1 MDPFTKVTGLVAP
14 LDRVNVN
21 TDEITPA
28 RFLKTI
34 RSTGFDFTLFANWR
48 YLDPGAKMPN
58 PDFVLNQPR
67 YKGATILLAEDNFG
81 CGSSREHA
89 PWAIRDYGF
98 RCLIA
103 PSFADIFYNNCF
115 NNSILPITLEHPV
128 IRELFAEVEANE
140 GYTLQVDLA
149 APTVTTPAAKWCQE
163 RAQALLD
170 TPGYPKKVMC
180 PTCHQVGP
188 PALRAAG
195 SAVFLNSCSSS
206 PAGFECHSSAL
217 GSHMMVLKRRGYL
230 YKESSGWVNAVVA
243 IDDSV
248 HIKLQL
254 G

>member
-115 NNSILPITLEHPV
+115 NNGILPITLEHPV
-128 IRELFAEVEANE
+128 VRELFAEAEANE

-149 APTVTTPAAKWCQE
+149 AQTVTTPAGRVLRFEIDQFRKN
-163 RAQALLD
+163 ALLQGLD
-170 TPGYPKKVMC
+170 NIGWTLS
-180 PTCHQVGP
+180 HSDEI
-188 PALRAAG
+188 AAYE
-195 SAVFLNSCSSS
+195 S
-206 PAGFECHSSAL
+206 
-217 GSHMMVLKRRGYL
+217 RRKQEAPWL
-230 YKESSGWVNAVVA
+230 FS
-243 IDDSV
+243 
-248 HIKLQL
+248 
-254 G
+254 

>member
-115 NNSILPITLEHPV
+115 NNGILPITLEHPV
-128 IRELFAEVEANE
+128 IRELFAEAEANE
-140 GYTLQVDLA
+140 GYTMQVDLA
-149 APTVTTPAAKWCQE
+149 AQTVTTPAGRVLRFEIDQFRKN
-163 RAQALLD
+163 ALLQGLD
-170 TPGYPKKVMC
+170 NIGWTLS
-180 PTCHQVGP
+180 HSDEI
-188 PALRAAG
+188 AAYEQRRKQEAPWLF
-195 SAVFLNSCSSS
+195 SAST
-206 PAGFECHSSAL
+206 E
-217 GSHMMVLKRRGYL
+217 
-230 YKESSGWVNAVVA
+230 
-243 IDDSV
+243 
-248 HIKLQL
+248 
-254 G
+254 

>member
-34 RSTGFDFTLFANWR
+34 RRTGFDFTLFANWR

-115 NNSILPITLEHPV
+115 NNGILPITLEHPV
-128 IRELFAEVEANE
+128 VRELFAEVEANE

-149 APTVTTPAAKWCQE
+149 AQTVTTPAGRVLRFEIDQFRKN
-163 RAQALLD
+163 ALLQGLD
-170 TPGYPKKVMC
+170 NIGWTLS
-180 PTCHQVGP
+180 HSDEI
-188 PALRAAG
+188 AAYEQRRKREAPWLFSQR
-195 SAVFLNSCSSS
+195 SAT
-206 PAGFECHSSAL
+206 
-217 GSHMMVLKRRGYL
+217 
-230 YKESSGWVNAVVA
+230 
-243 IDDSV
+243 
-248 HIKLQL
+248 
-254 G
+254 